1 MMRPHHH
8 GSTVRPTPGHEAF
21 EGLRRRLRRH
31 LDTFERLE
39 PSDDGESR
47 AAVAITLT
55 LGEDGQA
62 AFLLTKRPDTIKRY
76 AGQWAL
82 PGGRLDHGETV
93 TAAALRELDEE
104 LGLRLSEADVLGRLD
119 DYPTRSGFRIA
130 PVIVWGGATV
140 DLTPDPTEVAYV
152 VRVPLRELE
161 REDSPRWLDIEG
173 ARGPVVQMPILE
185 HGIHAPTAAI
195 LYQFREVALHGRAT
209 RVAHFDEPPFA
220 WR

>member
-1 MMRPHHH
+1 
-8 GSTVRPTPGHEAF
+8 VRPTPGHEAF
-21 EGLRRRLRRH
+21 EGLRPRLRRH

-39 PSDDGESR
+39 PSDDGERR

-55 LGEDGQA
+55 LGEDEQP
-62 AFLLTKRPDTIKRY
+62 AFLLTKRPDTIKRH

-93 TAAALRELDEE
+93 TAAALRELHEE

-140 DLTPDPTEVAYV
+140 DLTPDPTEVAYA

-161 REDSPRWLDIEG
+161 RKDSPRWLDIEG
-173 ARGPVVQMPILE
+173 ARGPVVQMPIFE

-195 LYQFREVALHGRAT
+195 LYQFREVAMHGRDT